1 MSFQIRRA
9 TEDDLGFARDL
20 TCANML
26 RYYIDYDLLWQDAA
40 FDAGWSGR
48 ENWLIL
54 LAGMPIGF
62 FSLSQDARALYIREL
77 QIAEDYQGRG
87 AGSWAIDQV
96 IDMARQARRP
106 AVRLTVFETNPAQ
119 RLYWRKGLRV
129 QGRDEC
135 FLRMQLDLS
144 TPVR

>member
-1 MSFQIRRA
+1 MERSRKLA
-9 TEDDLGFARDL
+9 DPLGGYADR
-20 TCANML
+20 
-26 RYYIDYDLLWQDAA
+26 
-40 FDAGWSGR
+40 
-48 ENWLIL
+48 
-54 LAGMPIGF
+54 F